1 MKRILLIGLTAL
13 TACKGRETAVV
24 TPPPVVNEAPA
35 WVRSRPASDGYYIGI
50 GLCPRS
56 RPDFQETA
64 KKNALNDLA
73 SEISVRVEGNS
84 LLSTLDTRKQFNET
98 FNSTIRTTTSE
109 QLEGYELVDSW
120 ENAQEQWVYYRL
132 SKAEHARLKAERKER
147 AVSSALD
154 LFARAQESLG
164 TGDLR
169 TAIDQDLRALL
180 AMKAY
185 WGENDK
191 ALIGGREVPVVNE
204 VYGHLQRTVSE
215 VRLAALPERIKLDQA
230 GHFRREVMVSARRG
244 EGRDARDLAQLP
256 LKLSYPGLNGL
267 VGENKSTDTEG
278 RLRTTVQRVDLQAQ
292 ARELLVT
299 LDMEALVNKE
309 LEPAFTKPVIASLTV
324 PQLHVAI
331 DVDMPRVFIQ
341 ATETNLGQP
350 VGDAGAAMAI
360 KEELTTKGFRFVDNM
375 NEADLL
381 MRVNGSTR
389 EGGEASG
396 FFTAY
401 LDLAITFRDRRSG
414 ETIYEGGRQGIKGIQ
429 LNYPKAGLEAYKKAA
444 QELRGAIVKAMLEA
458 LL

>member
-1 MKRILLIGLTAL
+1 MKRLLPVLLVVLA
-13 TACKGRETAVV
+13 ACKERQVAV
-24 TPPPVVNEAPA
+24 TPPPVVNDAPA
-35 WVRSRPASDGYYIGI
+35 WVRSRPVSDAYYIGI
-50 GLCPRS
+50 GLCPKS
-56 RPDFQETA
+56 RPDFQESA

-84 LLSTLDTRKQFNET
+84 LLSTLDTRKQFSES
-98 FNSTIRTTTSE
+98 FNSSIRTTTNE
-109 QLEGYELVDSW
+109 QLEGFELVETW
-120 ENAQEQWVYYRL
+120 ENAQEQWTYYRL
-132 SKAEHARLKAERKER
+132 SKAEHARIKAERKQA
-147 AVSSALD
+147 AVNSSLD
-154 LFARAQESLG
+154 LFARAQESL
-164 TGDLR
+164 TAGDLR

-215 VRLAALPERIKLDQA
+215 VRLTALPERIKLDQP
-230 GHFRREVMVSARRG
+230 GHFRREVLITARRG
-244 EGRDARDLAQLP
+244 EGRDSRDLAQLP
-256 LKLSYPGLNGL
+256 LALSYPGLNGRI
-267 VGENKSTDTEG
+267 GENKSTDSEG
-278 RLRTTVQRVDLQAQ
+278 RLRTTVQRVQLDAQ
-292 ARELLVT
+292 VRELLVS
-299 LDMEALVNKE
+299 LDMDALVSKE
-309 LEPAFTKPVIASLTV
+309 LEPAFTKPLIASLTA

-331 DVDMPRVFIQ
+331 DVDMPRVFVQ
-341 ATETNLGQP
+341 AGETNMGQP

-381 MRVNGSTR
+381 MRVTGSTR

-396 FFTAY
+396 FYTAF
-401 LDLAITFRDRRSG
+401 LDLGINFRDRRSG

-444 QELRGAIVKAMLEA
+444 QELRGAIVKSILEA